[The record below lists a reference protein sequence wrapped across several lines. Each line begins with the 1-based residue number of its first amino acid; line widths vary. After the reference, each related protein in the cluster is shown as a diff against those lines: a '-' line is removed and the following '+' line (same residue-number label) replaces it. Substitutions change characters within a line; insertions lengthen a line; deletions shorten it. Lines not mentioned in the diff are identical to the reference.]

1 MSERLLS
8 TRNYGLF
15 KSNHGDNRLL
25 NLEEHNGLLASM
37 KEYGFLKS
45 FPISVVNNG
54 NGKLVV
60 KDGQHRLAF
69 AEKLGLTVYYVEEKV
84 NFDVAK
90 VNKSTKIWVPKD
102 YAQKF
107 AASGVKSYQE
117 GLEFAE
123 QYKLPIGIA
132 FSLLAG
138 YTEYTNV
145 KEHFKNGT
153 FKIRDK
159 AWAEAVA
166 SVYTALVALSKAV
179 RGSRLLEACMAVCRV
194 PDFDAKRLLRGAE
207 LCREKLVPYSQ
218 RDAYLEMLE
227 GIYNFRRQQLVGL
240 KSAAIMAMRE
250 RNVAKSNGNH
260 KSAK

>member
-1 MSERLLS
+1 MSERLMS
-8 TRNYGLF
+8 TRNYGSF

-25 NLEEHNGLLASM
+25 NLDEHNALLASM

-45 FPISVVNNG
+45 FPISVVSNG
-54 NGKLVV
+54 SGKLIV

-69 AEKLGLTVYYVEEKV
+69 AEKLGLTVYYVEEKM

-107 AASGVKSYQE
+107 AASGIKSYQE
-117 GLEFAE
+117 GLDFAE

-145 KEHFKNGT
+145 RKHFKNGT
-153 FKIRDK
+153 FKIKDR

-166 SVYTALVALSKAV
+166 NVYTPLIALSKAI
-179 RGSRLLEACMAVCRV
+179 RSTRLLEACMAVCRV
-194 PDFDAKRLLRGAE
+194 PNFDSKRLLRGAE
-207 LCREKLVPYSQ
+207 LCREKLVPYST

-227 GIYNFRRQQLVGL
+227 AVYNFRRQQLVGL
-240 KSAAIMAMRE
+240 KSAAIMAMRD
-250 RNVAKSNGNH
+250 RAAAKP
-260 KSAK
+260 KK